1 MTASVGC
8 GGISR
13 LRRPS
18 PASDVQQRQLPQR
31 QRSLFP
37 SLALGDPNPSR
48 HRQQVLSSE
57 LRPSPSLD
65 KGDGESDPW
74 WSRAY
79 RRQRRRGGFL
89 PLFSEVRDLL
99 KATVESDTIFNRG
112 GARVLSRPLMSAAD
126 TVRVGVFGPV
136 GESRRRADSR
146 QKLLEFRVNGEI
158 PHLVLNKIVFLTI
171 HLVPFSDVADENDDE
186 DLRCYWQF

>member
-1 MTASVGC
+1 MS
-8 GGISR
+8 
-13 LRRPS
+13 
-18 PASDVQQRQLPQR
+18 
-31 QRSLFP
+31 
-37 SLALGDPNPSR
+37 
-48 HRQQVLSSE
+48 
-57 LRPSPSLD
+57 
-65 KGDGESDPW
+65 
-74 WSRAY
+74 
-79 RRQRRRGGFL
+79 
-89 PLFSEVRDLL
+89 DLL

-171 HLVPFSDVADENDDE
+171 HLSALGCFELLDESVDVEMSFDKIARVPG
-186 DLRCYWQF
+186 LLWTPG

>member
-37 SLALGDPNPSR
+37 SLALGDPNPPGTGNK
-48 HRQQVLSSE
+48 SSAASSG
-57 LRPSPSLD
+57 LPPSLD

-136 GESRRRADSR
+136 GHLISAIPWTSNQRNPGSVDSPALGCFELLDESVDVEMSFDKIARVPG
-146 QKLLEFRVNGEI
+146 LLWTPG
-158 PHLVLNKIVFLTI
+158 
-171 HLVPFSDVADENDDE
+171 
-186 DLRCYWQF
+186 